1 MPTICSA
8 ICKAMRKGDK
18 TVGTSTNCSATCGSG
33 TRNAMDTESKEIFGH
48 FDNLLGHQEIQD
60 PQGVCNVFNNL
71 REQEDRESA
80 RRGTQHNTQTR
91 TLSHTQPENTHKHN
105 WKHTHRSTE
114 RHRQARNRHTIRPKQ
129 RSRKKSRKKQNIVM
143 FSFFIS
149 FIFRFGEVEAFDS
162 RREEGGTHLD
172 I

>member
-1 MPTICSA
+1 MSVHVLRDA
-8 ICKAMRKGDK
+8 QRRQDGRHFHQLFRYLRLRNKK
-18 TVGTSTNCSATCGSG
+18 TRW
-33 TRNAMDTESKEIFGH
+33 TRRARDLGH

-71 REQEDRESA
+71 RNRKIENLHEGA
-80 RRGTQHNTQTR
+80 HNTTHR
-91 TLSHTQPENTHKHN
+91 HAHSHTHN
-105 WKHTHRSTE
+105 QKHTQAQLETHTQKHREAQTGTD
-114 RHRQARNRHTIRPKQ
+114 RHTIRPKQ
-129 RSRKKSRKKQNIVM
+129 RSRKIKSRKNKTLSC